1 MGKMKELD
9 MAKQEMEAIQE
20 PQGTEQIINRD
31 GEEIKFL
38 LSDLSNESRMSYI
51 RANQLAQETQ
61 DLEQQINEK
70 KFLANNYISNVLNE
84 IENQEEDKDE

>member
-1 MGKMKELD
+1 MEKKET
-9 MAKQEMEAIQE
+9 KSVPKIKE
-20 PQGTEQIINRD
+20 TEQIINRD

-61 DLEQQINEK
+61 DLEQQVNEK

>member
-1 MGKMKELD
+1 MEKKET
-9 MAKQEMEAIQE
+9 KSVPKIKE
-20 PQGTEQIINRD
+20 TEQTINRD

>member
-1 MGKMKELD
+1 MEKKET
-9 MAKQEMEAIQE
+9 KSVPKIKE
-20 PQGTEQIINRD
+20 TEQIINRD